1 MGKNQEERKTPVIV
15 VKKRRTFSPPSL
27 SEKTD
32 IIAPVFTE
40 QTAESAPA
48 RINSSAV
55 ETHIPEAPARKKK
68 KKRHR
73 FPRPSHWTREY
84 THECVEKIKAL
95 FPHLRAEGGGF
106 IPLKIGISNDI
117 SAFLAEHPETELT
130 MDEWLCAVSCITSRR
145 VYLQRTAV
153 AGVPRYGLDGHPKGQ
168 VSDSEAQSA
177 GRRLATL
184 EQKWLR
190 TQAQQ
195 ENILSL
201 FKYFVKYFFPL
212 DREDLL
218 KLMDLAKDSPDAKQ
232 ELLERLLSGKR
243 MTGRDEMD
251 IKRILKTKE
260 ALDNIRNF
268 IDKQQLTNSDT
279 PKKSTVPNEDKKGIR

>member
-1 MGKNQEERKTPVIV
+1 MGKNQKERKAPVIV
-15 VKKRRTFSPPSL
+15 VKKRRTFSLPSL
-27 SEKTD
+27 SEKKD
-32 IIAPVFTE
+32 IIESEFTE
-40 QTAESAPA
+40 QAAASASA
-48 RINSSAV
+48 GINSSAV
-55 ETHIPEAPARKKK
+55 ETHIPEVPARKKK

-117 SAFLAEHPETELT
+117 SAFLEAHPETELT

-153 AGVPRYGLDGHPKGQ
+153 VGVPRYGLNGHPKGQ
-168 VSDSEAQSA
+168 VSESEAQSA

-190 TQAQQ
+190 MRKAQQ
-195 ENILSL
+195 ENIS
-201 FKYFVKYFFPL
+201 
-212 DREDLL
+212 E
-218 KLMDLAKDSPDAKQ
+218 Q
-232 ELLERLLSGKR
+232 
-243 MTGRDEMD
+243 
-251 IKRILKTKE
+251 
-260 ALDNIRNF
+260 
-268 IDKQQLTNSDT
+268 
-279 PKKSTVPNEDKKGIR
+279 